1 MSSGG
6 DGIGYDGR
14 YVDANEGNACGR
26 GISVCQYA
34 MAGENDDSLK
44 CPVNVKF
51 IMELV
56 NQAEEKNKELS
67 EYVEWHRP
75 KSQVLGTIWSVCL
88 YSLDTY
94 STHIIIIIDHF
105 KFNNF
110 LVL

>member
-14 YVDANEGNACGR
+14 YVDANEGNACGH

-34 MAGENDDSLK
+34 MTGEHDDSLK

-56 NQAEEKNKELS
+56 NQTEEKNKELS
-67 EYVEWHRP
+67 DYVEWHRP
-75 KSQVLGTIWSVCL
+75 KS
-88 YSLDTY
+88 
-94 STHIIIIIDHF
+94 
-105 KFNNF
+105 
-110 LVL
+110 LVLALQMTELPEVLCFWPASSWIHLQKLQKGGKPV